1 MLLLGIA
8 GALPN
13 SFLQLHF
20 IQFDLNLINREQL
33 VNPAELLGFIG
44 GGIGMFYGLPQAL
57 RIRRLGHGMGVSL
70 PTWLLTFSVSM
81 SWAVWGFGAHS
92 PSALI
97 MNIGGA
103 LVNGSVAMAIM
114 PNKRKGIFYLL
125 AITAALWFLI
135 LSLPDA
141 IVSALLVALVFF
153 LAPQVLKSFR
163 SLRNGTSSAVSI
175 RALAVALLSNIFWIA
190 YAFAREIH
198 LVFLTSGIA
207 MTMILIVMTLE
218 LLAQRKARLKV
229 AI

>member
-1 MLLLGIA
+1 M
-8 GALPN
+8 
-13 SFLQLHF
+13 
-20 IQFDLNLINREQL
+20 
-33 VNPAELLGFIG
+33 NPAELLGFIG
-44 GGIGMFYGLPQAL
+44 GVIGMFYGLPQAL
-57 RIRRLGHGMGVSL
+57 RIRRLGHGTGVSL

-81 SWAVWGFGAHS
+81 SWAVWGFGVHS

-207 MTMILIVMTLE
+207 ITMILIVMTLE

>member
-1 MLLLGIA
+1 M
-8 GALPN
+8 
-13 SFLQLHF
+13 
-20 IQFDLNLINREQL
+20 
-33 VNPAELLGFIG
+33 NPEELLGFIG

-57 RIRRLGHGMGVSL
+57 RIRRLGHGTGVSL

-114 PNKRKGIFYLL
+114 PNKRNGIFYLL
-125 AITAALWFLI
+125 AITAALWYLI

-175 RALAVALLSNIFWIA
+175 RALVVALLSNIFWIA

-207 MTMILIVMTLE
+207 ITMILIVMTLE
-218 LLAQRKARLKV
+218 LLAQRKARLAANV
-229 AI
+229 

>member
-1 MLLLGIA
+1 
-8 GALPN
+8 
-13 SFLQLHF
+13 
-20 IQFDLNLINREQL
+20 

-57 RIRRLGHGMGVSL
+57 RIRRLGHGTGVSL

-141 IVSALLVALVFF
+141 IVSVLLTALVFF
-153 LAPQVLKSFR
+153 LAPQVVTSFT
-163 SLRNGTSSAVSI
+163 SLRNGTISVVSMK
-175 RALAVALLSNIFWIA
+175 ALTVSMMSNIFWIA
-190 YAFAREIH
+190 YGVVTETYLI
-198 LVFLTSGIA
+198 LLTSGIA

-218 LLAQRKARLKV
+218 LLTQRKTRLR
-229 AI
+229 AIA